1 MRGYRVPAEHSAHHD
16 AGAGHAGAA
25 QHLQRV
31 RQLHLHRADLSCHPT
46 AEQRGEQLCSGCAC
60 QQENVR
66 ISSDAARESI
76 ARASG
81 SRAEKESSLAAAVWP
96 VSSGE
101 RLMK

>member
-1 MRGYRVPAEHSAHHD
+1 
-16 AGAGHAGAA
+16 
-25 QHLQRV
+25 
-31 RQLHLHRADLSCHPT
+31 
-46 AEQRGEQLCSGCAC
+46 
-60 QQENVR
+60 VR